1 MRFLPNLKVVRLM
14 LRIILCDL
22 GLDIFVALCCVATY
36 AIIDRC
42 ALNLLYGKGKAEFDR
57 DYYTDRLVSV
67 GILGLMP
74 IVNVVF
80 LGVMLWT
87 FGDRVEAF
95 ARGIYRIAYK
105 KRGVIIRKEKKNGK
119 NTDCGW
125 IFV

>member
-1 MRFLPNLKVVRLM
+1 M

-36 AIIDRC
+36 ALVDRC
-42 ALNLLYGKGKAEFDR
+42 ALNVLYGKGNAKFDR
-57 DYYTDRLVSV
+57 DFYTDRLVSV

-87 FGDRVEAF
+87 FGDKVESF
-95 ARGIYRIAYK
+95 VWSINRIARK
-105 KRGVIIRKEKKNGK
+105 KRGVIVKKEME
-119 NTDCGW
+119 
-125 IFV
+125 

>member
-1 MRFLPNLKVVRLM
+1 MCFLPNLKVVRLM

-42 ALNLLYGKGKAEFDR
+42 ALNLLYGKDKAEFDR
-57 DYYTDRLVSV
+57 DFYTDRLVSV
-67 GILGLMP
+67 GIFGLLP

-80 LGVMLWT
+80 LGAMLWT

-95 ARGIYRIAYK
+95 VRGIYRIAYK

>member
-1 MRFLPNLKVVRLM
+1 MRFLPNLKAVRLM

-22 GLDIFVALCCVATY
+22 GLDVFAALCCVATY
-36 AIIDRC
+36 ALIDRC
-42 ALNLLYGKGKAEFDR
+42 ALNLLYGKGEAEFDR
-57 DYYTDRLVSV
+57 DYYIDRLVSV

-95 ARGIYRIAYK
+95 ARGIYGIACK

>member
-1 MRFLPNLKVVRLM
+1 M

-22 GLDIFVALCCVATY
+22 GLDVFVALCCVATY
-36 AIIDRC
+36 ALIDKC
-42 ALNLLYGKGKAEFDR
+42 ALNLLYGKDKAEFDR
-57 DYYTDRLVSV
+57 DYYIDRLMSV

-95 ARGIYRIAYK
+95 ARGIYRIASK
-105 KRGVIIRKEKKNGK
+105 KRGVIIRKEKKNGE

>member
-1 MRFLPNLKVVRLM
+1 MRFLLNLKAVRLM

-22 GLDIFVALCCVATY
+22 GLDAFVALCCVVTY
-36 AIIDRC
+36 ALIDRC
-42 ALNLLYGKGKAEFDR
+42 ALNLLYGKDKAEFDG
-57 DYYTDRLVSV
+57 DYYIDRLVSV

-74 IVNVVF
+74 VANVVF
-80 LGVMLWT
+80 LGAMLWT

-95 ARGIYRIAYK
+95 ARGIYGIAYK